1 MHERAKMYVGK
12 EPVPINHSVSSTI
25 AIMLEVIGEVL
36 LYAVAFILL
45 IGILVFVH
53 ELGHFLAAR
62 WTGMRANVFAIGMG
76 PRLFGWNKRNGFTFG
91 NLPEDFEL
99 GDDTDYRIAAFPI
112 GGYVK
117 ISGMVDESMDTEY
130 AHTAPQ
136 PYEFRS
142 KNAWQKA
149 FVISAGVIMNIL
161 LAIVVFAGLNWL
173 APKELQATSKVG
185 PLPTDSIGAAFDAGL
200 REGDSIVNINGRRI
214 ATFDEIDRIIYN
226 DSADSDI
233 TLNVIRNGEPKQFH
247 ISRARIIGFSNN
259 NRASTIPVPAYT
271 SVKVNGIA
279 EGMPAEAAGFQP
291 NDSVIAVDGQP
302 IRASFQFSSYLSFRK
317 NQEVVVTIG
326 RGNQVIEKRV
336 KSDTSGKIGVIL
348 GTTYNGPIQVRKM
361 GFGESFGEAI
371 SQVQN
376 VVGNIFGM
384 IGKLFSG
391 QARLKDSVGG
401 PVAIADFAKEAFTLG
416 VDKFL
421 YLLAL
426 LSISLAVMNI
436 LPVPALDGGHLVFII
451 IEAIIRREVPLKVRM
466 IFQQAGFVLL
476 LIFMAYVIFNDI
488 AKRI

>member
-1 MHERAKMYVGK
+1 
-12 EPVPINHSVSSTI
+12 
-25 AIMLEVIGEVL
+25 MLEVIGDVL

-53 ELGHFLAAR
+53 ELGHFLVAR
-62 WTGMRANVFAIGMG
+62 WTGMRANIFAIGMG

-91 NLPEDFEL
+91 KLPEDFEL

-130 AHTAPQ
+130 TTTAPQ

-149 FVISAGVIMNIL
+149 FVISAGVLMNIL
-161 LAIVVFAGLNWL
+161 LAILVFAGLNWL
-173 APKELQATSKVG
+173 SPKELKATSTVG
-185 PLPTDSIGAAFDAGL
+185 PLEPTGAAFESGL
-200 REGDSIVNINGRRI
+200 RQGDSILTINGRAI
-214 ATFDEIDRIIYN
+214 ATFDDIDRIIYN
-226 DSADSDI
+226 DSAEKDI
-233 TLNVIRNGEPKQFH
+233 TLNVLRDGQPKQFT
-247 ISRARIIGFSNN
+247 IRRMEIAPFSND
-259 NRASTIPVPAYT
+259 NRISIIPLPAYT
-271 SVKVNGIA
+271 SVKVNGTA
-279 EGMPAEAAGFQP
+279 EGMPAAAAGFQP
-291 NDSVIAVDGQP
+291 NDSIIAVDGQP
-302 IRASFQFSSYLSFRK
+302 VQASFQFSSYLSLHK
-317 NQEVVVTIG
+317 NQEVTVTIG
-326 RGNQVIEKRV
+326 RGTEVIEKRV
-336 KSDTSGKIGVIL
+336 KSDTGGKIGVIL
-348 GTTYNGPIQVRKM
+348 GTAYNGPIRIREM
-361 GFGESFGEAI
+361 GFGESFGESI

-376 VVGNIFGM
+376 VVGGIFGM

-416 VDKFL
+416 MDKFL
-421 YLLAL
+421 YLLGL

-451 IEAIIRREVPLKVRM
+451 VEAIIRREVPVKVRM
-466 IFQQAGFVLL
+466 VFQQAGFVLL

-488 AKRI
+488 ARRI

>member
-1 MHERAKMYVGK
+1 
-12 EPVPINHSVSSTI
+12 
-25 AIMLEVIGEVL
+25 MLQVIGEVL
-36 LYAVAFILL
+36 IYAVAFILL

-91 NLPEDFEL
+91 KLPEDFEL

-117 ISGMVDESMDTEY
+117 ISGMVDESMDTDY
-130 AHTAPQ
+130 AKTEPQ

-161 LAIVVFAGLNWL
+161 LAIVVFGGLNWL

-185 PLPTDSIGAAFDAGL
+185 PLPTDSTGVAFDAGL
-200 REGDSIVNINGRRI
+200 RPGDSIVAVNGRKI

-233 TLNVIRNGEPKQFH
+233 TLSVNRNGAPQQFT
-247 ISRARIIGFSNN
+247 IRRLDIRPFSND
-259 NRASTIPVPAYT
+259 NRTSIIPIPAYT
-271 SVKVNGIA
+271 SVKINGIA
-279 EGMPAEAAGFQP
+279 EGMPAAAAGFQP

-302 IRASFQFSSYLSFRK
+302 IHASFQFSSYLSLHK
-317 NQEVVVTIG
+317 NQEVTVTIG
-326 RGNQVIEKRV
+326 RGTEVIEKQV
-336 KSDTSGKIGVIL
+336 KSDTGGKIGVIL
-348 GTTYNGPIQVRKM
+348 GTTYDGPKQIRTM
-361 GFGESFGEAI
+361 GFGQAFGQSI

-376 VVGNIFGM
+376 VVGGIFGM

-416 VDKFL
+416 IDKFL

-451 IEAIIRREVPLKVRM
+451 VEAIIRREVPLKVRM
-466 IFQQAGFVLL
+466 AFQQAGFVLL

-488 AKRI
+488 ARRI

>member
-1 MHERAKMYVGK
+1 
-12 EPVPINHSVSSTI
+12 
-25 AIMLEVIGEVL
+25 
-36 LYAVAFILL
+36 
-45 IGILVFVH
+45 
-53 ELGHFLAAR
+53 
-62 WTGMRANVFAIGMG
+62 MRANVFAIGMG
-76 PRLFGWNKRNGFTFG
+76 PRLFGWNKRNGVTFG
-91 NLPEDFEL
+91 KLPEDFEL

-117 ISGMVDESMDTEY
+117 ISGMVDESMDTDY
-130 AHTAPQ
+130 AKTEPQ

-161 LAIVVFAGLNWL
+161 LAIVVFTGLNWL
-173 APKELQATSKVG
+173 APKELQSTSTVG
-185 PLPTDSIGAAFDAGL
+185 PLDTTGAAFEAGL
-200 REGDSIVNINGRRI
+200 RPGDSIVTVNGRGI

-233 TLNVIRNGEPKQFH
+233 TLNVIRNGTPQQFT
-247 ISRARIIGFSNN
+247 IRRMDIPAFSND
-259 NRASTIPVPAYT
+259 NRTSIIPLPAYT
-271 SVKVNGIA
+271 SVKINGTA
-279 EGMPAEAAGFQP
+279 EGMPAAAAGFQP
-291 NDSVIAVDGQP
+291 NDSIIAVDGQP
-302 IRASFQFSSYLSFRK
+302 IQAPFQFSSYLSLHK
-317 NQEVVVTIG
+317 NQEVAVTIG
-326 RGNQVIEKRV
+326 RGAEVIEKRV
-336 KSDTSGKIGVIL
+336 KSDTGGKIGVIL
-348 GTTYNGPIQVRKM
+348 GTTYNGPKQIRTM
-361 GFGESFGEAI
+361 GFGQAFSQSI

-416 VDKFL
+416 ADKFL

-451 IEAIIRREVPLKVRM
+451 VEAIIRREVPLKVRM
-466 IFQQAGFVLL
+466 VFQQAGFVLL

-488 AKRI
+488 ARRI

>member
-1 MHERAKMYVGK
+1 
-12 EPVPINHSVSSTI
+12 
-25 AIMLEVIGEVL
+25 MLEVIGEVL

-62 WTGMRANVFAIGMG
+62 WTGMRANIFAIGMG
-76 PRLFGWNKRNGFTFG
+76 PRLLGWNKRNGFTFG
-91 NLPEDFEL
+91 KLPEDVEL

-117 ISGMVDESMDTEY
+117 ISGMVDESMDTDYTKTE
-130 AHTAPQ
+130 PQ

-161 LAIVVFAGLNWL
+161 LAILVFAGLNWL
-173 APKELQATSKVG
+173 APKQLQATSTVG
-185 PLPTDSIGAAFDAGL
+185 PLETTGAAFEAGL
-200 REGDSIVNINGRRI
+200 RQGDSIVSVNGRAI
-214 ATFDEIDRIIYN
+214 ATFDQVDRIIYN

-233 TLNVIRNGEPKQFH
+233 TLEVVRNGVPKQ
-247 ISRARIIGFSNN
+247 IAIRRIEIPPFSNS
-259 NRASTIPVPAYT
+259 NRTSIIPFPAYV
-271 SVKVNGIA
+271 SVKINGLA
-279 EGMPAEAAGFQP
+279 EGMPAAAAGFQP

-302 IRASFQFSSYLSFRK
+302 IHASFQFSSYLSLRK
-317 NQEVVVTIG
+317 NQEVAITIG
-326 RGNQVIEKRV
+326 RAGQVMEKRV
-336 KSDTSGKIGVIL
+336 KCDTGGKIGVML
-348 GTTYNGPIQVRKM
+348 GTEYNGPKQSREM
-361 GFGESFGEAI
+361 GLGESFGESI

-401 PVAIADFAKEAFTLG
+401 PVAIADFAKEAFSLG

-451 IEAIIRREVPLKVRM
+451 VEAIIRREVPVKVRM
-466 IFQQAGFVLL
+466 VFQQAGFVLL

-488 AKRI
+488 ARRI

>member
-1 MHERAKMYVGK
+1 
-12 EPVPINHSVSSTI
+12 
-25 AIMLEVIGEVL
+25 MLQVIGEVL
-36 LYAVAFILL
+36 IYAVAFILL

-76 PRLFGWNKRNGFTFG
+76 PRLFGWNKRNGVTFG
-91 NLPEDFEL
+91 KLPEDFEL

-117 ISGMVDESMDTEY
+117 ISGMVDESMDTDY
-130 AHTAPQ
+130 AKTEPQ

-161 LAIVVFAGLNWL
+161 LAIVVFTGLNWL
-173 APKELQATSKVG
+173 APKELQSTSTVG
-185 PLPTDSIGAAFDAGL
+185 PLDTTGAAFEAGL
-200 REGDSIVNINGRRI
+200 RPGDSIVTVNGRGI

-233 TLNVIRNGEPKQFH
+233 TLNVIRNGTPQQFT
-247 ISRARIIGFSNN
+247 IRRMDIPAFSND
-259 NRASTIPVPAYT
+259 NRTSIIPLPAYT
-271 SVKVNGIA
+271 SVKINGTA
-279 EGMPAEAAGFQP
+279 EGMPAAAAGFQP
-291 NDSVIAVDGQP
+291 NDSIIAVDGQP
-302 IRASFQFSSYLSFRK
+302 IQAPFQFSSYLSLHK
-317 NQEVVVTIG
+317 NQEVAVTIG
-326 RGNQVIEKRV
+326 RGAEVIEKRV
-336 KSDTSGKIGVIL
+336 KSDTGGKIGVIL
-348 GTTYNGPIQVRKM
+348 GTTYNGPKQIRTM
-361 GFGESFGEAI
+361 GFGQAFSQSI

-416 VDKFL
+416 ADKFL

-451 IEAIIRREVPLKVRM
+451 VEAIIRREVPLKVRM
-466 IFQQAGFVLL
+466 VFQQAGFVLL

-488 AKRI
+488 ARRI